1 MVENEGGEG
10 LRRSG
15 AVELECGDM
24 PQSETQ
30 AEAQAEAEADTN
42 TSNTNTSADSNADSD
57 DGGLLGEVLAG
68 LGTPRKRLP
77 AKLFYDE
84 AGSQLFEQICGLDE
98 YYPTRTEIGIL
109 RARAGD
115 IAERLGPHCR
125 LVEFGSGSSSKTHV
139 LLEAMR
145 SPSAYVPIDISPSAL
160 KGAARELS
168 RSFPGL
174 AVEPLCAD
182 FTGPLS
188 LGPARPDARR
198 TAVFFPGS
206 TVGNF
211 EPAEARALLGRM
223 AGLAGRGG
231 GVLVGIDL
239 KKDPALL
246 HAAYN
251 DRRGVTAAFNR
262 NALVRLNREFGGTF
276 PVEGFAHYAF
286 YNPSEGRI
294 EMHLVGDA
302 RRRVEVAGRPF
313 AFEEGESI
321 VTEYSYKYSVA
332 GFRQLAASAG
342 LGLREVWVDSRRHF
356 AVLYLETEP

>member
-1 MVENEGGEG
+1 MAALDEEMLRRGATVENET
-10 LRRSG
+10 
-15 AVELECGDM
+15 
-24 PQSETQ
+24 ETD
-30 AEAQAEAEADTN
+30 ADAEAEAE
-42 TSNTNTSADSNADSD
+42 AGALVD

-68 LGTPRKRLP
+68 LGASHKRLP

-84 AGSQLFEQICGLDE
+84 AGSQLFEQICALDE

-109 RARAGD
+109 RAQAGD

-125 LVEFGSGSSSKTHV
+125 LVEFGSGSSAKTHV
-139 LLEAMR
+139 LLDALK

-160 KGAARELS
+160 EGAAEELS
-168 RSFPGL
+168 RRYPGL
-174 AVEPLCAD
+174 AIEPLCTD
-182 FTGPLS
+182 FTRPLS

-211 EPAEARALLGRM
+211 EPAEARALLAQM

-286 YNPSEGRI
+286 YNPGEGRI
-294 EMHLVGDA
+294 EMHLVSDA
-302 RRRVEVAGRPF
+302 RRRVEVAGQSF
-313 AFEEGESI
+313 SFEEGESI
-321 VTEYSYKYSVA
+321 VTEYSHKYSVA
-332 GFRQLAASAG
+332 GFRQLAASVG